1 MNNLKLRLLERAYAR
16 PGLTIGGLADG
27 VSRGRRTEEEVRRL
41 LEKGYLTDECG
52 LELSAKGL
60 ACIDS
65 ASLGNRMVRIGKG
78 ALGLALSVVAV
89 VIGNWI
95 WSLIQSSA

>member
-1 MNNLKLRLLERAYAR
+1 MNNLKLRLLERDYAR
-16 PGLTIGGLADG
+16 PGLTEGGLADG

-52 LELSAKGL
+52 LELTAKGL

-65 ASLGNRMVRIGKG
+65 ASLGNRMMRIGKG
-78 ALGLALSVVAV
+78 ALGVALSVLAV
-89 VIGNWI
+89 LIGNWI